1 MKRKSYLTI
10 VGICLLTI
18 FSFYYTN
25 KLIEFSKSK
34 DPIMIEIMKN
44 KDDYNKLS
52 IDALINNNYI
62 IPGSEGL
69 EVDVDKS
76 YTKMKKLGK
85 YNDNLYVYDVVKPTI
100 SIKDNYNKFVING
113 NTTKKEVSLIFKVN
127 DLKNIENINKILF
140 NNNVSATFFID
151 GNIKDDD
158 INILKILDESN
169 NYFGNLGY
177 NKKYSIKTIK
187 YTNALLD
194 RIDDDNHNY
203 CYVEKDDI
211 NVLKTCSEV
220 KMYTIKP
227 MVVSNIFPFT
237 YIKQNLENGKIF
249 SLDTNSYTLK
259 QLDLIIKYVRQKGY
273 DFVTLEEI
281 LNEKIN
287 DKY

>member
-1 MKRKSYLTI
+1 MKNKPYLTVI
-10 VGICLLTI
+10 GICLLTV

-69 EVDVDKS
+69 EVDIDKS
-76 YTKMKKLGK
+76 YNKMKKLGK
-85 YNDNLYVYDVVKPTI
+85 YNENLYVYNIVKPTI
-100 SIKDNYNKFVING
+100 SIKDNYDKFVING
-113 NTTKKEVSLIFKVN
+113 NITKKEVSLVFKTEN
-127 DLKNIENINKILF
+127 LKNIENINKILF

>member
-113 NTTKKEVSLIFKVN
+113 NTTKKEVSLIFKAE

-140 NNNVSATFFID
+140 NNNVRATFFID

-273 DFVTLEEI
+273 DFFTLEEI

>member
-1 MKRKSYLTI
+1 MKNKPYLTV
-10 VGICLLTI
+10 VGICLLTV

-194 RIDDDNHNY
+194 RIDEDNHNY

-259 QLDLIIKYVRQKGY
+259 QLELIIKYVRQKGY

>member
-1 MKRKSYLTI
+1 MKNKPYLTVI
-10 VGICLLTI
+10 GICLLTV

-62 IPGSEGL
+62 TPGSEGL

-113 NTTKKEVSLIFKVN
+113 NTTKKEVSLIFNVN

>member
-1 MKRKSYLTI
+1 MKNKPYLTVI
-10 VGICLLTI
+10 GICLLTV

-62 IPGSEGL
+62 TPGSEGL

-220 KMYTIKP
+220 KIYTIKP

>member
-25 KLIEFSKSK
+25 KIIEFSKSK
-34 DPIMIEIMKN
+34 DLIMIEIMNN
-44 KDDYNKLS
+44 KDNYNKIS

-69 EVDVDKS
+69 EVDIDKS
-76 YTKMKKLGK
+76 YNKMKKLGK
-85 YNDNLYVYDVVKPTI
+85 YNENLYVYNIVKPTI
-100 SIKDNYNKFVING
+100 SIKDNYDKFVING
-113 NTTKKEVSLIFKVN
+113 NITKKEVSLVFKTE

>member
-1 MKRKSYLTI
+1 MKNKPYLTVI
-10 VGICLLTI
+10 GICLLTV

-62 IPGSEGL
+62 TPGSEGL

-273 DFVTLEEI
+273 DFVTLEES

>member
-1 MKRKSYLTI
+1 MKNKPYLTAI
-10 VGICLLTI
+10 GICLLTV

>member
-1 MKRKSYLTI
+1 MKNKPYLTVI
-10 VGICLLTI
+10 GICLLTV

-62 IPGSEGL
+62 TPGSEGL
-69 EVDVDKS
+69 EVNVDKS

>member
-1 MKRKSYLTI
+1 MKNKPYLTVI
-10 VGICLLTI
+10 GICLLTV

-62 IPGSEGL
+62 TPGSEGL

-211 NVLKTCSEV
+211 NVLKACSEV

>member
-1 MKRKSYLTI
+1 MKNKHYLTVI
-10 VGICLLTI
+10 GICLLTV

>member
-1 MKRKSYLTI
+1 MKNKPYLTVI
-10 VGICLLTI
+10 GICLLTV

-62 IPGSEGL
+62 TPGSEGL

-100 SIKDNYNKFVING
+100 SIKDNYDKFVING
-113 NTTKKEVSLIFKVN
+113 NITKKEVSLVFKTE

>member
-1 MKRKSYLTI
+1 MKNKPYLTVI
-10 VGICLLTI
+10 GICLLTV

-62 IPGSEGL
+62 TPCSEGL

>member
-1 MKRKSYLTI
+1 MKNKPYLTVI
-10 VGICLLTI
+10 GICLLTV

-62 IPGSEGL
+62 TPGSEGL

-113 NTTKKEVSLIFKVN
+113 NTTKKVVSLIFKVN

>member
-1 MKRKSYLTI
+1 MKNKPYLTVI
-10 VGICLLTI
+10 GICLLTV

-113 NTTKKEVSLIFKVN
+113 NTTKKEVSLIFKTE

>member
-1 MKRKSYLTI
+1 MKNKPYLTVI
-10 VGICLLTI
+10 GICLLTV

-62 IPGSEGL
+62 TPGSEGL

-237 YIKQNLENGKIF
+237 YVKQNLENGKIF

>member
-1 MKRKSYLTI
+1 MKNKPDLTVI
-10 VGICLLTI
+10 GICLLTV

>member
-1 MKRKSYLTI
+1 MKNKPYLTVI
-10 VGICLLTI
+10 GICLLTV

>member
-1 MKRKSYLTI
+1 MKNKPYLTVI
-10 VGICLLTI
+10 GICLLTV

-113 NTTKKEVSLIFKVN
+113 NTTKKEVSLVFKAD

-194 RIDDDNHNY
+194 RIDNDNHNY

-211 NVLKTCSEV
+211 NVLKTCSEI

-249 SLDTNSYTLK
+249 SLDTNNYTLK

>member
-1 MKRKSYLTI
+1 MKNKPYLTVI
-10 VGICLLTI
+10 GICLLTV

-62 IPGSEGL
+62 TPGSEGL

-194 RIDDDNHNY
+194 RIDEDNHNY

>member
-1 MKRKSYLTI
+1 MKNKPYLTVI
-10 VGICLLTI
+10 GICLLTV

-62 IPGSEGL
+62 TPGSEGL

-113 NTTKKEVSLIFKVN
+113 NITKKEVSLIFKVN

-203 CYVEKDDI
+203 CYVKKDDI

>member
-1 MKRKSYLTI
+1 MKNKPYLTVI
-10 VGICLLTI
+10 GICLLTV

-85 YNDNLYVYDVVKPTI
+85 YNDNLYVYDVVKPII

-203 CYVEKDDI
+203 CYAEKDDI

>member
-1 MKRKSYLTI
+1 MKNKPYLTVI
-10 VGICLLTI
+10 GICLLTV

-62 IPGSEGL
+62 TPGSEGL

-151 GNIKDDD
+151 GNIKDDN

>member
-1 MKRKSYLTI
+1 MKNKPYLTVI
-10 VGICLLTI
+10 GICLLTV

-237 YIKQNLENGKIF
+237 YVKQNLENGKIF
-249 SLDTNSYTLK
+249 SLDTNNYTLK

>member
-1 MKRKSYLTI
+1 MKNKPYLTVI
-10 VGICLLTI
+10 GICLLTV

-62 IPGSEGL
+62 TPGSEGL

-100 SIKDNYNKFVING
+100 SIKDNYDKFVING
-113 NTTKKEVSLIFKVN
+113 NITKKEVSLVFKAE

>member
-1 MKRKSYLTI
+1 MKNKPYLTVI
-10 VGICLLTI
+10 GICLLTV

-62 IPGSEGL
+62 TPGSEGL

-113 NTTKKEVSLIFKVN
+113 NTTKKEVSLVFKAE

-203 CYVEKDDI
+203 CYAEKDDI

>member
-1 MKRKSYLTI
+1 MKNKPYLTVI
-10 VGICLLTI
+10 GICLLTV

-127 DLKNIENINKILF
+127 DLKKIENINKILF

>member
-1 MKRKSYLTI
+1 MKNKPYLTVI
-10 VGICLLTI
+10 GICLLTV

-62 IPGSEGL
+62 TPGSEGL

-203 CYVEKDDI
+203 CYAEKDDI

>member
-1 MKRKSYLTI
+1 MKNKPYLTVI
-10 VGICLLTI
+10 GICLLTV

-62 IPGSEGL
+62 TPGSEGL

-113 NTTKKEVSLIFKVN
+113 NTTKKEVSLVFKAE

>member
-1 MKRKSYLTI
+1 MKNKPYLTVI
-10 VGICLLTI
+10 GICLLTV

-62 IPGSEGL
+62 TPGSEGL

-85 YNDNLYVYDVVKPTI
+85 YNDNLYVYDVVKPII

>member
-1 MKRKSYLTI
+1 MKNKPYLTVI
-10 VGICLLTI
+10 GICLLTV

-113 NTTKKEVSLIFKVN
+113 NTTKKEVSLMFKVN

>member
-1 MKRKSYLTI
+1 MKNKPYLTVI
-10 VGICLLTI
+10 GICLLTV

-62 IPGSEGL
+62 TPGSEGL

-113 NTTKKEVSLIFKVN
+113 NITKKEVSLIFKVN

-194 RIDDDNHNY
+194 RIDEDNHNY

-249 SLDTNSYTLK
+249 SLDTNNYTLK

>member
-1 MKRKSYLTI
+1 MKNKPYLTVI
-10 VGICLLTI
+10 GICLLTV

-100 SIKDNYNKFVING
+100 SIKDNYDKFVING
-113 NTTKKEVSLIFKVN
+113 NITKKEVSLVFKAD

>member
-1 MKRKSYLTI
+1 MKNKPYLTVI
-10 VGICLLTI
+10 GICLLTV

-100 SIKDNYNKFVING
+100 SIKDNYDKFVING
-113 NTTKKEVSLIFKVN
+113 NITKKEVSLVFKAD

-194 RIDDDNHNY
+194 RIDEDNHNY

>member
-1 MKRKSYLTI
+1 MKNKSYLTVI
-10 VGICLLTI
+10 GICLLTV

-62 IPGSEGL
+62 TPGSEGL

>member
-1 MKRKSYLTI
+1 MKNKPYLTVI
-10 VGICLLTI
+10 GICLLTV

-62 IPGSEGL
+62 TPGSEGL

-273 DFVTLEEI
+273 DFVTLKEI

>member
-1 MKRKSYLTI
+1 MKNKPYLTVI
-10 VGICLLTI
+10 GICLLTV

-100 SIKDNYNKFVING
+100 SIKDNYDKFVING